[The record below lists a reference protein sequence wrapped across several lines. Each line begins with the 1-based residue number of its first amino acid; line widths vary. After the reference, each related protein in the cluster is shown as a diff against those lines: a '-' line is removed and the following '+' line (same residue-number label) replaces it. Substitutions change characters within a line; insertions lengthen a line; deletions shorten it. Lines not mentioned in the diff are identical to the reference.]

1 MMRKYCYFTQYM
13 ECNVSDRRSVRLRND
28 VDAYRG
34 SVRLLNDT
42 DADRVSVRLWRNI
55 L

>member
-1 MMRKYCYFTQYM
+1 M